1 MVKRLTDL
9 STNLYL
15 QVISTEL
22 VQKCVVLYYNRKT
35 SWVSLKYTAWSI
47 SAVVLASTG
56 WHRTAWAAWV
66 TAVSWTSWSSA
77 VQRTKGVN
85 LSSYLSGLNLA
96 STILWCNFCKD
107 GIRQTY
113 LSVRNHQLQ
122 QNTVFSTFPTRFQA
136 RTPHMYFNSC
146 SGRKTVLMQ
155 KGYTALALVFFN
167 FCH

>member
-15 QVISTEL
+15 QVISTFSVNTEM
-22 VQKCVVLYYNRKT
+22 CSAECHWN
-35 SWVSLKYTAWSI
+35 TAWSI
-47 SAVVLASTG
+47 SAVALASTG

-66 TAVSWTSWSSA
+66 TTVSWTSWSSA

-96 STILWCNFCKD
+96 SIILWCNFCKD

-122 QNTVFSTFPTRFQA
+122 QNTVFSTFPTRFQE
-136 RTPHMYFNSC
+136 RTPHMYFSSC
-146 SGRKTVLMQ
+146 SGGKTVLMQ
-155 KGYTALALVFFN
+155 KEHTALALVFFN